1 MAVIV
6 NGTELAAG
14 GTTFSSASSNLFPG
28 HSLNGSASNPGMIL
42 GWSTSNSNR
51 IQFAING
58 GSISLQNTGVNYF
71 YSYYYKIDG

>member
-6 NGTELAAG
+6 NGTELSAG
-14 GTTFSSASSNLFPG
+14 GTTFTSASSNLYPG
-28 HSLNGSASNPGMIL
+28 NSLTGTAANPGMVL
-42 GWSTSNSNR
+42 GWSASNSNR

-71 YSYYYKIDG
+71 TSIYYKISG